1 MNSINHL
8 YNKNGLTIAT
18 DTAHD
23 FESVTLS
30 ILVKNGSR
38 NESKE
43 NNGISHFL
51 EHMAFKGTSV
61 RTARNIAEEF
71 DMMGGY
77 FNAYTSRTSTV
88 YYAKILKNDL
98 TKAIDIMADI
108 LINSIFVQAELEKE
122 RYVILQELCM
132 TNDTPDDIIFDYF
145 QETAFKNQALGN
157 PILGT
162 KKFIQSLTR
171 KELCQYFI
179 NQYSTR
185 NTIISAAGNFYR
197 DDFILLVNKKFK
209 NFRSNSIRGYDQAHY
224 TGGEI
229 YIKKDLEQT
238 QFLIGFEGVSYLD
251 KSFFDL
257 QVLSII
263 LGGGMSSR
271 LFQEIRE
278 KRGLVYNISSFYNSY
293 SDSGVFGIY
302 SALDPKNINTFIDL
316 VAHELLKVTH
326 SITQKEIDT
335 AKIQIKS
342 NLLMSL
348 ESTTSRS
355 QKLCN
360 NFAMFNRYVS
370 NDEILQNV
378 NTVDCNSI
386 QRIAKKIFFKKRIT
400 LALLGQFNNVYSYN
414 QIMDKL
420 QH

>member
-251 KSFFDL
+251 KSFLTYKYFLLFLGGGCHLDYFKRY
-257 QVLSII
+257 VKKEAWYIIYHLSII
-263 LGGGMSSR
+263 AIAIVEFLEYI
-271 LFQEIRE
+271 Q
-278 KRGLVYNISSFYNSY
+278 
-293 SDSGVFGIY
+293 
-302 SALDPKNINTFIDL
+302 
-316 VAHELLKVTH
+316 H
-326 SITQKEIDT
+326 SIQKTSI
-335 AKIQIKS
+335 
-342 NLLMSL
+342 LLL
-348 ESTTSRS
+348 
-355 QKLCN
+355 
-360 NFAMFNRYVS
+360 
-370 NDEILQNV
+370 IW
-378 NTVDCNSI
+378 
-386 QRIAKKIFFKKRIT
+386 
-400 LALLGQFNNVYSYN
+400 
-414 QIMDKL
+414 
-420 QH
+420 